1 MKYTLFKDDKAG
13 CTEAKHYLISI
24 GKWSNDIERR
34 DGWEIV
40 SIANK
45 EIQKHNDLQDFDTLS
60 NGEWGSLIDDSK
72 DWKPYDDI

>member
-13 CTEAKHYLISI
+13 CTEAQQYLISI
-24 GKWSNDIERR
+24 GKWSDDISRR

-45 EIQKHNDLQDFDTLS
+45 EIEKHN
-60 NGEWGSLIDDSK
+60 EK
-72 DWKPYDDI
+72 DWEPYNDI